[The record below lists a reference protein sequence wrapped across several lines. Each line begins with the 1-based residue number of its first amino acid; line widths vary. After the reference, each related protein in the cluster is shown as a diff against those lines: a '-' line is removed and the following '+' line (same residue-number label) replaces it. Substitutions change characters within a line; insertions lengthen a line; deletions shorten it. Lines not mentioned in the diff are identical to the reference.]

1 MGHVTRQIGKVFV
14 QLLLVMIVQD
24 APNTMGE
31 AASETKLLG
40 DQPIP
45 PVGKPLWLAEARIPL
60 QGTNVAREPDA
71 VCASRLPLVILVIGW

>member
-1 MGHVTRQIGKVFV
+1 
-14 QLLLVMIVQD
+14 MIVQD

-60 QGTNVAREPDA
+60 QGIHAARELDA
-71 VCASRLPLVILVIGW
+71 VCASKNWLAASSRFLVT